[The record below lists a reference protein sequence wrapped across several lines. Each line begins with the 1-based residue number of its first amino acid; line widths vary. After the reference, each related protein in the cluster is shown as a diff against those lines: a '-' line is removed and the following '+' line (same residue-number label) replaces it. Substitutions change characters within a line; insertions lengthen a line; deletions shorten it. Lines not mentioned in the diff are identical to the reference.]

1 MTDINRTMFSSA
13 AALFSSSQMSP
24 TSGSSDVLVL
34 ALGVGLAAAYLFR
47 DQLFAAAKPK
57 PAPVA
62 SSKGASTEN
71 GSGNPR
77 DFIAKMKESKKRI
90 VIFYGSQ
97 TGTAE
102 EYAIR
107 LAKEAKSKFGL
118 ASLVCDPEEYDFDN
132 LDQLPSDC
140 AAFFVMATY
149 GEGEPT
155 DNAVQLMQNIQ
166 DDSFDFSGGSRKLDG
181 LKYVIFS
188 LGNKTYEHYNFIGRT
203 LDAKLT
209 SLGATRIGERGEGDD
224 DKSMEEDYLEWKD
237 PMWEAFAT
245 AMGVEEGQGG
255 DSADFVVSELEAH
268 PTEKVYLGELSA
280 RALTKTKG
288 IHDAKNPFAAPVQVA
303 RELFQDV
310 TDRNCS
316 HIELN
321 TEGSGITYQ
330 HGDHVGVWPSN
341 PDIEV
346 VRVLCALN
354 LYDKK
359 DKVIGIES
367 LDPALAKVPFPV
379 PSTYETVLRHYLD
392 INAVV
397 GRQILGTLSKFA
409 PVPQAE
415 VFLKNLGSNKEEYL
429 KVVADGCLK
438 LGEVLQLAAGNDIT
452 AYPTKENTTGWNI
465 PFEII
470 ISSIARLQ
478 PRYYSISS
486 SPKLHPNAIHVT
498 CVSLK
503 YQSIASK
510 HVAGKWCFGLG
521 SNFLLSLKY
530 ASNNEAVPV
539 IPGTNIPAVPAYQ
552 IEGPRGAYK
561 EGAVFKSPI
570 HVRRST
576 FRLPT
581 NPKSPV
587 IMIGPGTGVAPFRGF
602 VQERVA
608 LARRSIEKNGPDA
621 LADWGTI
628 SLFYGCRKSTEDF
641 LYKDE
646 WPEYIKELQGKF
658 VMHNAFSRE
667 KYKPDGSKIYVQDL
681 IWDDREHIADAILN
695 GKGYVYI
702 CGEAKN
708 MAKQVEDTLARILG
722 EAKGGS
728 AAVEG
733 AAELK
738 LLKERSRLMLD
749 VWS

>member
-1 MTDINRTMFSSA
+1 MA
-13 AALFSSSQMSP
+13 SSS
-24 TSGSSDVLVL
+24 SSDVVIIGLGVVL
-34 ALGVGLAAAYLFR
+34 AALYLFR
-47 DQLFAAAKPK
+47 EQLFTPSKPK
-57 PAPVA
+57 VAPLP
-62 SSKGASTEN
+62 SKSAN

-77 DFIAKMKESKKRI
+77 DFIAKMKEGKKRI

-118 ASLVCDPEEYDFDN
+118 ASLVCDPEEYDFEN
-132 LDQLPSDC
+132 LDQLPENS
-140 AAFFVMATY
+140 AVFFVMATY

-155 DNAVQLMQNIQ
+155 DNAVQLMQNLH
-166 DDSFDFSGGSRKLDG
+166 DESFEFSNGQHSLEGI
-181 LKYVIFS
+181 KYVVFA
-188 LGNKTYEHYNFIGRT
+188 LGNKTYEHYNLIGRQV
-203 LDAKLT
+203 DEYVAKM
-209 SLGATRIGERGEGDD
+209 GGTRIGERGEGDD

-237 PMWEAFAT
+237 GMWEAFAA

-255 DSADFVVSELEAH
+255 DSADFAVSELTSH
-268 PTEKVYLGELSA
+268 PPEKVYLGELSA

-288 IHDAKNPFAAPVQVA
+288 IHDAKNPYPAPLSGF
-303 RELFQDV
+303 RELFQSTV
-310 TDRNCS
+310 DRNCV

-321 TEGSGITYQ
+321 TEASGITYQ

-341 PDIEV
+341 PELEV
-346 VRVLCALN
+346 NRLLCVLGLW
-354 LYDKK
+354 DKR
-359 DKVIGIES
+359 DNTIGIES

-379 PSTYETVLRHYLD
+379 PTTYATVLRHYID
-392 INAVV
+392 ISAVV
-397 GRQILGTLSKFA
+397 GRQILGALSKFA
-409 PVPQAE
+409 PTPEAAE
-415 VFLKNLGSNKEEYL
+415 SLKTLNLNKEEYHS
-429 KVVADGCLK
+429 VIANGCLK
-438 LGEVLQLAAGNDIT
+438 LAEVLQLAAGNDLT
-452 AYPTKENTTGWNI
+452 APPTPENTTAWPISFDIIVSAI
-465 PFEII
+465 P
-470 ISSIARLQ
+470 RLQ

-486 SPKLHPNAIHVT
+486 SPKLHPTSIHVT
-498 CVSLK
+498 CVVLK
-503 YQSIASK
+503 YESVDASK
-510 HVAGKWCFGLG
+510 VPPRWVYGVG
-521 SNFLLSLKY
+521 SNFLLNLKY
-530 ASNNEAVPV
+530 AAAGETQLLLASPSYA
-539 IPGTNIPAVPAYQ
+539 

-561 EGAVFKSPI
+561 NESIYKAPI

-621 LADWGTI
+621 LADWGQI

-646 WPEYIKELQGKF
+646 WPAYNEELKGKF
-658 VMHNAFSRE
+658 KLHCAFSRE
-667 KYKPDGSKIYVQDL
+667 PPYKADGSKIYVQDL
-681 IWDDREHIADAILN
+681 LWDDREHVADAIIN
-695 GKGYVYI
+695 GKGYIYI
-702 CGEAKN
+702 CGDAKS
-708 MAKQVEDTLARILG
+708 MSKAVEEVLARILG

-728 AAVEG
+728 GEVEG
-733 AAELK
+733 AAEVK

>member
-1 MTDINRTMFSSA
+1 MA
-13 AALFSSSQMSP
+13 SSS
-24 TSGSSDVLVL
+24 SSDVVILAIGVVL
-34 ALGVGLAAAYLFR
+34 AAVYLFR
-47 DQLFAAAKPK
+47 DQLFAASKPK
-57 PAPVA
+57 VAPVVTKSA
-62 SSKGASTEN
+62 N

-77 DFIAKMKESKKRI
+77 DFIAKMKEGKKRI

-118 ASLVCDPEEYDFDN
+118 ASLVCDPEEYDFEN
-132 LDQLPSDC
+132 LDQLPEDC

-155 DNAVQLMQNIQ
+155 DNAVQLTQNLQ
-166 DDSFDFSGGSRKLDG
+166 DDSFEFSNGERKLDG
-181 LKYVIFS
+181 LKYVVFG
-188 LGNKTYEHYNFIGRT
+188 LGNKTYEHYNSIGRAVDAQ
-203 LDAKLT
+203 LAKL
-209 SLGATRIGERGEGDD
+209 GAIRIGERGEGDD

-237 PMWEAFAT
+237 GMWEAFAT

-255 DSADFVVSELEAH
+255 DTADFVVSELDSH
-268 PTEKVYLGELSA
+268 PPEKVYLGEYSA

-288 IHDAKNPFAAPVQVA
+288 IHDAKNPFPAPISHA
-303 RELFQDV
+303 RELFEL
-310 TDRNCS
+310 TADRSCV
-316 HIELN
+316 HVELN

-330 HGDHVGVWPSN
+330 HGDHVGVWPTN
-341 PDIEV
+341 PDAEV
-346 VRVLCALN
+346 DRLLCALG
-354 LYDKK
+354 LYHKK
-359 DKVIGIES
+359 DTVIGIES

-379 PSTYETVLRHYLD
+379 PTTYATVLRHYID
-392 INAVV
+392 ISAVT
-397 GRQILGTLSKFA
+397 GRQILGALSKFA
-409 PVPQAE
+409 PFPEAE
-415 VFLKNLGSNKEEYL
+415 AFLKNLNTNKDEYHT
-429 KVVADGCLK
+429 VIAGGCLK
-438 LGEVLQLAAGNDIT
+438 IGEVLQLAAGNDLRAI
-452 AYPTKENTTGWNI
+452 PTPENTTAWPI
-465 PFEII
+465 PFDII
-470 ISSIARLQ
+470 VSAIPRLQ

-486 SPKLHPNAIHVT
+486 SPKLHPNSIHVT
-498 CVSLK
+498 CVVLK
-503 YQSIASK
+503 YQSIPSERLPE
-510 HVAGKWCFGLG
+510 KWVYGVG
-521 SNFLLSLKY
+521 SNFLLNLKY
-530 ASNNEAVPV
+530 AANGEQAPLLSTSGPEHVAMPS
-539 IPGTNIPAVPAYQ
+539 YM
-552 IEGPRGAYK
+552 IEGPRSAYK
-561 EGAVFKSPI
+561 EETVYKAPI

-621 LADWGTI
+621 LADWGRIT
-628 SLFYGCRKSTEDF
+628 LFYGCRKSTEDF
-641 LYKDE
+641 LYRDE
-646 WPEYIKELQGKF
+646 WPKYQEELHGKF
-658 VMHNAFSRE
+658 TMHCALSRE

-681 IWDDREHIADAILN
+681 IWDDRENIADAILN

-708 MAKQVEDTLARILG
+708 MSKQVEEVLARILG

-728 AAVEG
+728 AEVEG